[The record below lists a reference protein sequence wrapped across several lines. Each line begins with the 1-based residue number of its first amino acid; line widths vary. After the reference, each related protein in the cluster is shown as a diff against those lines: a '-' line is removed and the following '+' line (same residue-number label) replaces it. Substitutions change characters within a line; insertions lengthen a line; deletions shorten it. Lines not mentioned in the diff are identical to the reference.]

1 MFSNIKQYGIFNLLI
16 WLSEG
21 IIMSRESNK
30 RAKFVELAEKRVNR
44 AIQSIKL
51 VGNLANKTNYK
62 YEDED
67 VRQIMSILRA
77 ELEELKRK
85 FSSDGKGAAAQ
96 FRLTGKN
103 TNEK

>member
-51 VGNLANKTNYK
+51 VGNLANKTIT
-62 YEDED
+62 
-67 VRQIMSILRA
+67 VS
-77 ELEELKRK
+77 
-85 FSSDGKGAAAQ
+85 
-96 FRLTGKN
+96 
-103 TNEK
+103 